1 MRLFRPLADRNM
13 AVLWFGASIAGL
25 GLQVYDASI
34 AWFMV
39 EALGTKATLVVTA
52 CAFISLLFSLFG
64 GLLVDRFDEFRALT
78 VIDALRAALVLL
90 PVGVLWLSP
99 EAIWI
104 FAPAVLLMALL
115 RPLPLPLA
123 YSALPRL
130 SRDPGL
136 MNAMNAL
143 IDGSQRLARILG
155 PMLIGALQ
163 VVTQQIWILGMAALL
178 FAASALCMTRVKPQ
192 MEAPNGSEAGGFAAP
207 AVKARPIA
215 DVLEAFRAA
224 RARAEIVYALITNLI
239 SNGAWQLGL
248 MLGVVL
254 MIQGEKLADIS
265 GYAMVMGA
273 YGIGNLASNM
283 IAGNSSIL
291 RPERWTVAGHTIA
304 GSGYI
309 LLALA
314 PDIHWLMAAAA
325 LTASGPPLADL
336 AFLGMIQSDPNRK
349 MVARF
354 YRLRLVGAWIGG
366 LGSTA
371 IGVPLFEALSPRIVV
386 GACGL
391 ILVVSAL
398 AGFRWLLMQLSASP
412 ATPP

>member
-25 GLQVYDASI
+25 GLQVYDSSI

-39 EALGTKATLVVTA
+39 EALGTKATLVVSA

-78 VIDALRAALVLL
+78 VIDCLRAGLVLL
-90 PVGVLWLSP
+90 PVLVLWAAP
-99 EAIWI
+99 DAVWI

-136 MNAMNAL
+136 LNAMNAL

-163 VVTQQIWILGMAALL
+163 VITQQIWILGMAAVL
-178 FAASALCMTRVKPQ
+178 FSMSALFMARVKPQ
-192 MEAPNGSEAGGFAAP
+192 TEPPNGIEGGSFAQP

-224 RARAEIVYALITNLI
+224 RARAEIVYSLFTNLI
-239 SNGAWQLGL
+239 SNGGWQLGL

-254 MIQGEKLADIS
+254 IIQGEKLADIS
-265 GYAMVMGA
+265 GYASIMAA
-273 YGIGNLASNM
+273 YGVGNLASNV
-283 IAGNSSIL
+283 IAGNSTIL
-291 RPERWTVAGHTIA
+291 RPERWTLAGHSIA
-304 GSGYI
+304 GSGYV

-366 LGSTA
+366 LASTA
-371 IGVPLFEALSPRIVV
+371 IGVPLFEAFNPRVVV

-391 ILVVSAL
+391 LLLVSAL
-398 AGFRWLLMQLSASP
+398 AGYRWLQKQPGVTS
-412 ATPP
+412 

>member
-13 AVLWFGASIAGL
+13 AVLWLGASIAGL
-25 GLQVYDASI
+25 GLQVYDSSI

-39 EALGTKATLVVTA
+39 EALGTKATLVVSA
-52 CAFISLLFSLFG
+52 CAVISLLFSLFG

-78 VIDALRAALVLL
+78 VIDSLRAALVLL
-90 PVGVLWLSP
+90 PVLVLWTAP
-99 EAIWI
+99 DAVWI

-123 YSALPRL
+123 YAALPRL

-163 VVTQQIWILGMAALL
+163 VVTQQIWILGSAALL
-178 FAASALCMTRVKPQ
+178 FAAAAVLMSRVKPQ
-192 MEAPNGSEAGGFAAP
+192 IEPDGSFAAP
-207 AVKARPIA
+207 VVKARPIA

-224 RARAEIVYALITNLI
+224 KARAEIVYALFTNCV

-265 GYAMVMGA
+265 GYASVMAA
-273 YGIGNLASNM
+273 YGVGNLAANVV
-283 IAGNSSIL
+283 AGNMTIQ
-291 RPERWTVAGHTIA
+291 RPERWTLVGHCIA
-304 GSGYI
+304 GSGY
-309 LLALA
+309 LLMAFA

-366 LGSTA
+366 LASTA
-371 IGVPLFEALSPRIVV
+371 IGVPLFEAFAPRLVV

-391 ILVVSAL
+391 LLLVSTL
-398 AGFRWLLMQLSASP
+398 LGFRWLRIKLSVSP
-412 ATPP
+412 PTQP

>member
-1 MRLFRPLADRNM
+1 MMRLFRPLADRNM
-13 AVLWFGASIAGL
+13 AVLWLGASIAGL

-39 EALGTKATLVVTA
+39 EALGTRATLVVTA

-99 EAIWI
+99 EAVWI

-136 MNAMNAL
+136 LNAMNAL

-163 VVTQQIWILGMAALL
+163 VVTQQIWILGMAAVL
-178 FAASALCMTRVKPQ
+178 FAASALLITRVKPQ
-192 MEAPNGSEAGGFAAP
+192 TDPAGSFAAP
-207 AVKARPIA
+207 VATARPIA

-224 RARAEIVYALITNLI
+224 KARAEIVYALFTNCI
-239 SNGAWQLGL
+239 SNGSWQLGL

-254 MIQGEKLADIS
+254 MIQGENLSDIS
-265 GYAMVMGA
+265 GYASLMAA
-273 YGIGNLASNM
+273 YGVGNLASNVF
-283 IAGNSSIL
+283 AGSVIIR
-291 RPERWTVAGHTIA
+291 RPERWTVAGHCIA
-304 GSGYI
+304 GSGYL

-314 PDIHWLMAAAA
+314 PDIHWLMVAAAI
-325 LTASGPPLADL
+325 TASGPPLADL

-366 LGSTA
+366 LASTA
-371 IGVPLFEALSPRIVV
+371 IGVPLFEAFAPRLVV

-391 ILVVSAL
+391 MLLVSAL
-398 AGFRWLLMQLSASP
+398 AGFQWLRRKTSASP
-412 ATPP
+412 ATPR